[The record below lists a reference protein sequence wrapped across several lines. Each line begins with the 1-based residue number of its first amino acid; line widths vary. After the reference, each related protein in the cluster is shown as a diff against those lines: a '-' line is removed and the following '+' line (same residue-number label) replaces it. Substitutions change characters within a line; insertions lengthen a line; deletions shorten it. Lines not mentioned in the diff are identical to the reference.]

1 MTDGVVGEDEVTD
14 AYQLIRAA
22 RYLRV
27 APWDLIERRHV
38 WIDLANATERAEH
51 AAAARVDDL
60 RGLD

>member
-1 MTDGVVGEDEVTD
+1 MTDGVVGEGEVTD

-38 WIDLANATERAEH
+38 WIDLANATERAEV
-51 AAAARVDDL
+51 AAGVARDDL

>member
-1 MTDGVVGEDEVTD
+1 MTDGVVGEGEVTD

-38 WIDLANATERAEH
+38 WIDLANATERAEL

>member
-1 MTDGVVGEDEVTD
+1 MTDGVVGEGEVTD
-14 AYQLIRAA
+14 AYRLIRAA

-51 AAAARVDDL
+51 EAAARVDDL